1 MSINKH
7 YTSQAIK
14 FGSSWNSTMPD
25 RVIRESEIEIIC
37 ESIRSIKTNNGDKKL
52 KILEIGCG
60 NGYVISRLKTEFP
73 NLQYTGI
80 DLNQDLIQ
88 LANSRKLSDSKF
100 FCHDVLQ
107 LIEIINPED
116 RYDLVFT
123 IRTIINITNSKDQ
136 EFALEL
142 LMSQINFLK
151 LTLIEC
157 FKDEHVRYNSLR
169 IILGL
174 ESIPAAWHNLYLD
187 NENFED
193 LIIKFGL
200 KKSLNFNDRTHFLSS
215 HYLATRVISEL
226 FNETEGIYNGERNN
240 NQIVALSHLL
250 KQTSGF
256 SPIRAMLLEKINQTH
271 ARASE
276 GV

>member
-1 MSINKH
+1 MSINNH

-37 ESIRSIKTNNGDKKL
+37 ESIRSIVTKNGDKKL
-52 KILEIGCG
+52 RILEIGCG

-80 DLNQDLIQ
+80 DLNQDLIKV
-88 LANSRKLSDSKF
+88 ANSRELSDSKF
-100 FCHDVLQ
+100 FCHDVLH
-107 LIEIINPED
+107 LTKIINPKD
-116 RYDLVFT
+116 KYDLVFT

-136 EFALEL
+136 EFALET
-142 LMSQINFLK
+142 LMSQINFHK
-151 LTLIEC
+151 IIFIEC
-157 FKDEHVRYNSLR
+157 FIDEHVRYNNLR
-169 IILGL
+169 TILGL
-174 ESIPAAWHNLYLD
+174 DSIPTAWHNLYLD
-187 NENFED
+187 NDKFEA
-193 LIIKFGL
+193 LTIKFGL
-200 KKSLNFNDRTHFLSS
+200 EKSLNFNDQTHFLSS

-226 FNETEGIYNGERNN
+226 FKETEGVYNTERNN

-256 SPIRAMLLEKINQTH
+256 SPIRAMLLEKH
-271 ARASE
+271 
-276 GV
+276 